1 MKLAGVAACLRRY
14 LSPPKAPADCASGH
28 AMGSAG
34 HCRKKRPINESWIEQ
49 TVVAFD
55 VTLKMSISQTSQA
68 PVVTHRCGKSWGVR
82 RGPAC
87 EFALAAGFSFLAGG
101 TSSPRPEL
109 LWRG

>member
-1 MKLAGVAACLRRY
+1 VVSALHLI
-14 LSPPKAPADCASGH
+14 APAELAYGP
-28 AMGSAG
+28 AMGAAG
-34 HCRKKRPINESWIEQ
+34 HCRKRLINESGIEQ

-87 EFALAAGFSFLAGG
+87 EFAPSLRGFSFANGSAGLFPVA
-101 TSSPRPEL
+101 SS
-109 LWRG
+109 